1 MHKFPAFP
9 CLNEYSATAKNMLY
23 KTPKRSM
30 TMNRKYILAA
40 SVSLLFSLSVRFFDL
55 KNDSVPVMGGQE
67 YEEKASVTLADLA
80 RELFEGR
87 ERR

>member
-1 MHKFPAFP
+1 
-9 CLNEYSATAKNMLY
+9 
-23 KTPKRSM
+23 M